1 MNRLYIN
8 QAAET
13 PEVLFEPEQGTLRF
27 KGNSHPE
34 DARAFYD
41 PIRNIIATYLE
52 TKNERELRVDFYFRY
67 INSASTKFVREII
80 LTINKYFVEGK
91 HKISMS
97 WFYDDDDIDMLEQGE
112 DLFEDVNFPFEL
124 KTY

>member
-8 QAAET
+8 QATET
-13 PEVLFEPEQGTLRF
+13 PEVLFEPNQGTLRF

-41 PIRNIIATYLE
+41 PITNIISTYFE
-52 TKNERELRVDFYFRY
+52 TQNDRELRVDFYFRY
-67 INSASTKFVREII
+67 INSASSKFVREII
-80 LTINKYFVEGK
+80 LTINKYFMDGN
-91 HKISMS
+91 HKVSMS
-97 WFYDDDDIDMLEQGE
+97 WYYDDDDIDMLEQGE
-112 DLFEDVNFPFEL
+112 DLFENFEFPFEL

>member
-52 TKNERELRVDFYFRY
+52 TKNERELRVDF
-67 INSASTKFVREII
+67 ILDI
-80 LTINKYFVEGK
+80 LTLLLQNLFVK
-91 HKISMS
+91 SS
-97 WFYDDDDIDMLEQGE
+97 
-112 DLFEDVNFPFEL
+112 
-124 KTY
+124 